1 MAQEV
6 TFTLA
11 APLLFSLIALA
22 AGRKERF
29 HALIV
34 VTGTGVTL
42 ILSVIL
48 LLTCVRDGMLSE
60 SGLMAECRV
69 TDAVVVVTSN
79 FIAFLAAIYNLGLN
93 PLGRFSL
100 DKYGSLFLLLVFC
113 FNYMVLVRNALTLF
127 LLVEALIGVSVAL
140 VAHSPRN
147 DAPEVAFRYLIVT
160 TLSAFFVLVG
170 VTLLFT
176 STGSFSLDQYSYL
189 SRDSERLLAL
199 ACILFIIGLGAD
211 IGFFP
216 FHGWVPDAFPASTSI
231 VNVLTCAEHA
241 PLFIGLYVLLLPVKE
256 TSYSDTISLTLATL
270 GLVSI
275 PLSYTLAFR
284 QRDAFRRIGYYAVGE
299 YGNIMLALGISIAD
313 PASTPTW
320 RAYLLN
326 SSLMKAGILACLGL
340 ATATNAWEALTRRV
354 RELVSISFIICSL
367 SSVGMPPLSGFHV
380 KLRYFLSVYVFTA
393 ERAGAWAASL
403 LLIFLLGMT
412 FTPLYF
418 LITLLHE
425 LFLERLRN
433 SEGGKVGLRKVAAVT
448 PCVALALAA
457 VVVGLWPGLIF
468 LE

>member
-22 AGRKERF
+22 VGRKERL

-34 VTGTGVTL
+34 IAGTGVTL
-42 ILSVIL
+42 FLSINL
-48 LLTCVRDGMLSE
+48 LLACIRGGVLSE
-60 SGLMAECRV
+60 GSLMVECRV

-79 FIAFLAAIYNLGLN
+79 FIAFLAAVYNFGLN

-100 DKYGSLFLLLVFC
+100 DKYGSLFLLLAFC
-113 FNYMVLVRNALTLF
+113 FNYMVLVHNALMLF

-140 VAHSPRN
+140 VAHSTRS
-147 DAPEVAFRYLIVT
+147 DALEVAFRYLVVT
-160 TLSAFFVLVG
+160 TLSAFFVLAG
-170 VTLLFT
+170 VALLFV
-176 STGSFSLDQYSYL
+176 STGSYSLDQYSHL
-189 SRDSERLLAL
+189 SGDSERLLAL
-199 ACILFIIGLGAD
+199 ACILFVIGLGAD

-216 FHGWVPDAFPASTSI
+216 FHGWVPDAFPASTPI
-231 VNVLTCAEHA
+231 INVLTCAEHA
-241 PLFIGLYVLLLPVKE
+241 PLFTGLYMLLLPIRE
-256 TSYSDTISLTLATL
+256 TSYSNTISLTLATL

-275 PLSYTLAFR
+275 PISYTLAFR
-284 QRDAFRRIGYYAVGE
+284 QRDAFRRIGYYTIGE
-299 YGNIMLALGISIAD
+299 YGNITLALGISIMN

-340 ATATNAWEALTRRV
+340 ATATDNWEALPKRA
-354 RELVSISFIICSL
+354 RELVSLSFVICSL
-367 SSVGMPPLSGFHV
+367 SSVGIPPLSGFHV
-380 KLRYFLSVYVFTA
+380 KLRYFLSVYIFAIGRV
-393 ERAGAWAASL
+393 GAWAASL

-412 FTPLYF
+412 FIPLYF

-425 LFLERLRN
+425 FFLERLQN
-433 SEGGKVGLRKVAAVT
+433 SGRGKVSLREVAAVT
-448 PCVALALAA
+448 SCVTLA
-457 VVVGLWPGLIF
+457 VVAVIMGLWPGLIF